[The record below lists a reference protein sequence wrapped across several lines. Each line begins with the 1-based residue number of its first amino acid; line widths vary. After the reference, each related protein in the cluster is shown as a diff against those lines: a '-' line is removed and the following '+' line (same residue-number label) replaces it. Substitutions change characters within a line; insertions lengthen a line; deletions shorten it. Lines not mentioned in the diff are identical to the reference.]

1 MEADAARHG
10 QAGDGED
17 LGDRLGRAV
26 IGHAR
31 PLRGLV
37 PVVAG
42 RGDQRALAH
51 GDELGEGRDGH
62 SHWRHCCGADTI
74 QHAEG
79 GQPFERKGALDLGKC
94 HLLLVG
100 AAVVL
105 ERADVLGGSRLLL
118 GRVLVVLGHV
128 VGRGRV
134 LAHRVAE
141 VEIGANRLR
150 GRPCGERSRGHPPP
164 PRIES

>member
-1 MEADAARHG
+1 MRSGLPAAAPPRLAPTPRAAGRRDSVRRLGRPRPSVAVRVVEQRTFTQVPAPDQMKADAARCG

-62 SHWRHCCGADTI
+62 SHRRHCCGADAI

-79 GQPFERKGALDLGKC
+79 GQPIGKGALDL
-94 HLLLVG
+94 
-100 AAVVL
+100 
-105 ERADVLGGSRLLL
+105 
-118 GRVLVVLGHV
+118 
-128 VGRGRV
+128 
-134 LAHRVAE
+134 
-141 VEIGANRLR
+141 
-150 GRPCGERSRGHPPP
+150 
-164 PRIES
+164 

>member
-1 MEADAARHG
+1 MEADAAGRG
-10 QAGDGED
+10 QAGDGKD

-62 SHWRHCCGADTI
+62 SHRRHCCGADAI
-74 QHAEG
+74 QRAEG
-79 GQPFERKGALDLGKC
+79 
-94 HLLLVG
+94 
-100 AAVVL
+100 
-105 ERADVLGGSRLLL
+105 S
-118 GRVLVVLGHV
+118 
-128 VGRGRV
+128 
-134 LAHRVAE
+134 
-141 VEIGANRLR
+141 
-150 GRPCGERSRGHPPP
+150 
-164 PRIES
+164 